1 MLRKKFLLGCVV
13 GLICCFQVMA
23 QTGAG
28 SIQGTITDSSGAVVS
43 EAKITAVNT
52 ATNATRSTTSSASGA
67 YAIANLPIGSYN
79 VSVEKNGFATSQTNI
94 RVTVSEV
101 MPVND
106 GTSFIFRS
114 TAKD

>member
-1 MLRKKFLLGCVV
+1 MLRMRFLLSCVV
-13 GLICCFQVMA
+13 GILCCLPAIA

-28 SIQGTITDSSGAVVS
+28 SIQGTITDGTGAVVS

-101 MPVND
+101 TPVNVVMQL
-106 GTSFIFRS
+106 GR
-114 TAKD
+114 